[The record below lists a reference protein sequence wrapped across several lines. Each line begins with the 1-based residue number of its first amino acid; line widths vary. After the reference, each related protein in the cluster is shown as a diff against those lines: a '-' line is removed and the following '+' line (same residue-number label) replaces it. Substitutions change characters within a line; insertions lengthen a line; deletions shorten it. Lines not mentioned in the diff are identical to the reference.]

1 METESYIHQPPADW
15 NYPAK
20 PPFGSFMNRLQTES
34 IPYEVILQEARN
46 FVAADLE
53 TVSGLMQ
60 AVAQEAPG
68 RLGHS
73 LTELLKRKGK
83 RIRSTFL
90 LLLAS
95 TQIGL
100 DRMRAARA
108 CAAIELIHL
117 ASLIHDDII
126 DDSDLRRNEKSA
138 HQRWGN
144 RFAVLLGDYILAKSM
159 EMIWSDGDHRVP
171 LALSRASSRLISAE
185 VIEID
190 QAGQPDISVKQY
202 LATIEGKTAALL
214 EACGQCAG
222 AVANFSDELIRHCA
236 DIGRN
241 FGLAFQIIDD
251 LLDFGYGAAN
261 LDKQKFSDLKN
272 GLFTLPLLLFRE
284 MATPPEQQEMQRL
297 LAQAGDAKA
306 QAAISTLLMNSG
318 AFEKARSMASE
329 KVEACM
335 PLLAALPQGEA
346 TLHLR
351 RVCSLMI
358 ERTL

>member
-1 METESYIHQPPADW
+1 
-15 NYPAK
+15 
-20 PPFGSFMNRLQTES
+20 MNRLQTDS

-53 TVSGLMQ
+53 TVSGLMN

-68 RLGHS
+68 RLGQS

-95 TQIGL
+95 TQVGL

-117 ASLIHDDII
+117 ASLIHII
-126 DDSDLRRNEKSA
+126 DNSDLRRNEKSA

-222 AVANFSDELIRHCA
+222 VVANFNDELIRHCS

-251 LLDFGYGAAN
+251 LLDFGYGATN

-284 MATPPEQQEMQRL
+284 MATESDKQTMQNLLEQPSE
-297 LAQAGDAKA
+297 AQSHTAIA
-306 QAAISTLLMNSG
+306 QLLMRSG
-318 AFEKARSMASE
+318 AFEKARSMAAE

-335 PLLAALPQGEA
+335 PLLEALPQGEA

>member
-1 METESYIHQPPADW
+1 
-15 NYPAK
+15 
-20 PPFGSFMNRLQTES
+20 MNPLQTAA
-34 IPYEVILQEARN
+34 IPYEVILQEARD

-53 TVSGLMQ
+53 VVQSLMQ
-60 AVAQEAPG
+60 EVADQAPG
-68 RLGHS
+68 RLGQA
-73 LTELLKRKGK
+73 LADLLKRKGK

-95 TQIGL
+95 TRPGL
-100 DRMRAARA
+100 ERKRAARA

-138 HQRWGN
+138 HRKWGN

-159 EMIWSDGDHRVP
+159 EMIWTDGDQRVP
-171 LALSRASSRLISAE
+171 VALSQASSRLISAE

-190 QAGQPDISVKQY
+190 QAGRADVTVAQY

-222 AVANFSDELIRHCA
+222 VIAGYDATLINHCVE
-236 DIGRN
+236 IGRN
-241 FGLAFQIIDD
+241 FGVAFQIIDD
-251 LLDFGYGAAN
+251 LLDFGFGAVN
-261 LDKQKFSDLKN
+261 LDKRKFSDLKN
-272 GLFTLPLLLFRE
+272 GLFTLPLLLFLESASR
-284 MATPPEQQEMQRL
+284 PERDEILAL
-297 LAQAGDAKA
+297 LAQAAGEGPDNGTRDEGAAPRRIAELLAK
-306 QAAISTLLMNSG
+306 SG
-318 AFEKARSMASE
+318 AFERARAMAAGRI
-329 KVEACM
+329 EASM

-346 TLHLR
+346 TRHLR

-358 ERTL
+358 ERNL